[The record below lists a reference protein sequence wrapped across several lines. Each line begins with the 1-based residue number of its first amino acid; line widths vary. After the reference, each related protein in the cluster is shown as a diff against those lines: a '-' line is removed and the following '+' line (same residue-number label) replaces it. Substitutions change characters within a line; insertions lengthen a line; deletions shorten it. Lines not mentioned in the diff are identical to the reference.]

1 MSIIRRPPP
10 PPPPPRQRPRPKKQ
24 VPPYAVPFAWW
35 AAHPWI
41 VVWMCVFLSPFVVI
55 LLRLLDDAGEQGMVA
70 PVQWLAIGVLVIALV
85 LGVAVTWRRS
95 PVRAV
100 SALAFAIAGLLLL
113 VLPTTHV
120 VLGRTICPPRAGQ
133 ELGLSAAVA
142 VVEAWRKGEAGDAVW
157 SGGEASPAWK
167 DKVRTLSLEDFRLID
182 SGCWERVAPV
192 RESPTWHEF
201 RVTVREGELAPL
213 SKILLVH
220 VATEGGAWKV
230 TGIDG
235 PLP

>member
-1 MSIIRRPPP
+1 
-10 PPPPPRQRPRPKKQ
+10 
-24 VPPYAVPFAWW
+24 VPPYAVPFVWW
-35 AAHPWI
+35 TAHPWL
-41 VVWMCVFLSPFVVI
+41 VVWMAVFLSPFVVVV
-55 LLRLLDDAGEQGMVA
+55 LRLLDDAGHEGLVG
-70 PVQWLAIGVLVIALV
+70 PLQWLSIGVFVIAL
-85 LGVAVTWRRS
+85 LIGVATTSRRS
-95 PVRAV
+95 AVRAMTGF
-100 SALAFAIAGLLLL
+100 AFAVAGVLLL

-120 VLGRTICPPRAGQ
+120 VLGRTECPPRAGQ
-133 ELGLSAAVA
+133 ELGLGTAIG

-157 SGGEASPAWK
+157 SGGEASAAWK
-167 DKVRTLSLEDFRLID
+167 EKVGQLRLEEFRLVD

-201 RVTVREGELAPL
+201 RVIVREGTVAPL

-220 VATEGGAWKV
+220 VASEGGRWKV